1 MRYHSRVLIDRRFLA
16 TGRCC
21 EMPASDYG
29 RVSGDRA
36 GCDDGGRAR
45 SDAAAFVV
53 LPLRSTFDAGQNKL
67 SNPQPDVA
75 SSLPDNF
82 HIIIDSTSKLLY
94 F

>member
-1 MRYHSRVLIDRRFLA
+1 
-16 TGRCC
+16 
-21 EMPASDYG
+21 MPACSYG
-29 RVSGDRA
+29 RVPGDRP
-36 GCDDGGRAR
+36 GDDGG